1 MMWILLAAVSLIL
14 PPVPGATNPDVTQDN
29 IQTTICKSGFTGTIR
44 PSVSYTNKLKKEQ
57 MQKYNLPGKPS
68 DYEEDHL
75 ISLEIG
81 GSPTDPNN
89 LWPETYAGEWG
100 ARKKDRIENKLHK
113 MVCSNDISLR
123 DAQIAISTNWIDA
136 YKKYIGDN

>member
-89 LWPETYAGEWG
+89 LWPEAYAGEWG